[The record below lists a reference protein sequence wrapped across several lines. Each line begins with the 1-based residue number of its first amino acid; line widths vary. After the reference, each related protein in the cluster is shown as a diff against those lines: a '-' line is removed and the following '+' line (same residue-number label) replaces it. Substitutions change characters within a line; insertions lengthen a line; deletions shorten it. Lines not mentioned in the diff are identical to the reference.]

1 MPLRSGFVSILGR
14 PNAGKSTLV
23 NALVGEKVA
32 IVTRKPQT
40 TRNRIHGV
48 LEVDAVKGKHP
59 AAQIVFVDTPGVH
72 KPANLLDKRMLQEVY
87 GALETRNV
95 VLHVVD
101 VTRRLRLP
109 EVKQKVTEID
119 LDLLTLGAQ
128 TAGPS
133 TSPADAD
140 SGRDDT
146 ATKDDKSFPPTQAKG
161 RLEWGTQASTNPLEN
176 EDVYILEMV
185 KKLECPVFLVL
196 NKIDAIDTK
205 ESLLPLIAQFS
216 ALHNYAEVIPVSAR
230 GGDGL
235 DRLVEKLVEYMPE
248 GPRHFRKGQFTDQ
261 PERFLAAE
269 IIREKILNL
278 TGEEVPYSSAVVIE
292 RFEERKMRAPLPGK
306 PKPKPLTKISA
317 AIFCERS
324 GQKAILIGKGGSML
338 KQIGIAARKELESFL
353 GMQVHLELFVKI
365 ADDWRGSSAFLDSL
379 DWRNQLESLGKHQQ
393 LKDSTDE

>member
-87 GALETRNV
+87 DALESRDV

-101 VTRRLRLP
+101 VTRRLRFP
-109 EVKQKVTEID
+109 SPKVTDIYLSE
-119 LDLLTLGAQ
+119 L
-128 TAGPS
+128 AGSAPDE
-133 TSPADAD
+133 TSPE
-140 SGRDDT
+140 SVS
-146 ATKDDKSFPPTQAKG
+146 KQA
-161 RLEWGTQASTNPLEN
+161 ASLAQRNPAEHSLEN
-176 EDVYILEMV
+176 EDTFILELV
-185 KKLECPVFLVL
+185 KKLDCPVFLVL
-196 NKIDAIDTK
+196 NKIDAIDEK
-205 ESLLPLIAQFS
+205 ETLLPLIAQFS
-216 ALHNYAEVIPVSAR
+216 ALHKYAEVIPVSAR

-235 DRLVEKLVEYMPE
+235 ERLITKLVEYMPE
-248 GPRHFRKGQFTDQ
+248 GRRHFRKGQFTDQ

-278 TGEEVPYSSAVVIE
+278 TGEEVPYASAVVIE
-292 RFEERKMRAPLPGK
+292 RFEVRKTAASQPGK
-306 PKPKPLTKISA
+306 PKQKPLTRIAA

-353 GMQVHLELFVKI
+353 GTQVHLDLFVKV
-365 ADDWRGSSAFLDSL
+365 ADDWRGSDAFLNSL
-379 DWRNQLESLGKHQQ
+379 DWRNQLESLGRQQ
-393 LKDSTDE
+393 NKTEDER

>member
-72 KPANLLDKRMLQEVY
+72 KPTNLLDKRMLQEVY
-87 GALETRNV
+87 GALETRDV

-119 LDLLTLGAQ
+119 LDDLALHSQ
-128 TAGPS
+128 KAGPS
-133 TSPADAD
+133 TSVAAAT
-140 SGRDDT
+140 SARDDRS
-146 ATKDDKSFPPTQAKG
+146 AEKSAPS
-161 RLEWGTQASTNPLEN
+161 STESKHSEHSLEN

-216 ALHNYAEVIPVSAR
+216 GLHNYAEVIPVSAR

-235 DRLVEKLVEYMPE
+235 
-248 GPRHFRKGQFTDQ
+248 
-261 PERFLAAE
+261 
-269 IIREKILNL
+269 
-278 TGEEVPYSSAVVIE
+278 
-292 RFEERKMRAPLPGK
+292 
-306 PKPKPLTKISA
+306 
-317 AIFCERS
+317 
-324 GQKAILIGKGGSML
+324 
-338 KQIGIAARKELESFL
+338 
-353 GMQVHLELFVKI
+353 
-365 ADDWRGSSAFLDSL
+365 
-379 DWRNQLESLGKHQQ
+379 
-393 LKDSTDE
+393 

>member
-48 LEVDAVKGKHP
+48 LEVDAVKGQGGRAGHP

-87 GALETRNV
+87 GALETRDV

-109 EVKQKVTEID
+109 AAKEKVTEID
-119 LDLLTLGAQ
+119 LDAP
-128 TAGPS
+128 AGEEIAA
-133 TSPADAD
+133 PAVVEPHR
-140 SGRDDT
+140 SHEH
-146 ATKDDKSFPPTQAKG
+146 S
-161 RLEWGTQASTNPLEN
+161 LEN

-216 ALHNYAEVIPVSAR
+216 GLHKYAEVIPVSAR

-235 DRLVEKLVEYMPE
+235 ETLVEKLVEYMPE

-269 IIREKILNL
+269 MVREKAILA
-278 TGEEVPYSSAVVIE
+278 TKEEVPHAIAVLVDK
-292 RFEERKMRAPLPGK
+292 FEEGERLIR
-306 PKPKPLTKISA
+306 ISA
-317 AIFCERS
+317 
-324 GQKAILIGKGGSML
+324 
-338 KQIGIAARKELESFL
+338 
-353 GMQVHLELFVKI
+353 
-365 ADDWRGSSAFLDSL
+365 
-379 DWRNQLESLGKHQQ
+379 
-393 LKDSTDE
+393 

>member
-14 PNAGKSTLV
+14 PNAGKSTLI
-23 NALVGEKVA
+23 NSLVGEKVA

-72 KPANLLDKRMLQEVY
+72 KPTNQLDKRMLQEVY
-87 GALETRNV
+87 DALEARDV

-109 EVKQKVTEID
+109 EPKVIEID
-119 LDLLTLGAQ
+119 LDQPAGEAIPAPAPPQPKPAQ
-128 TAGPS
+128 HS
-133 TSPADAD
+133 
-140 SGRDDT
+140 
-146 ATKDDKSFPPTQAKG
+146 
-161 RLEWGTQASTNPLEN
+161 LEN
-176 EDVYILEMV
+176 EDTFILEMV
-185 KKLECPVFLVL
+185 KRLECPVFLVL
-196 NKIDAIDTK
+196 NKIDAIDEK

-216 ALHNYAEVIPVSAR
+216 ALHKYAEVIPISAR

-235 DRLVEKLVEYMPE
+235 DRLTSKLIEYMPE
-248 GPRHFRKGQFTDQ
+248 GRRHFKKGQFTDQ

-278 TGEEVPYSSAVVIE
+278 TGEEVPYASAVVIE
-292 RFEERKMRAPLPGK
+292 RFEERKPAPAQPGK
-306 PKPKPLTKISA
+306 PKQKPLTRIAA
-317 AIFCERS
+317 AIFCERT

-338 KQIGIAARKELESFL
+338 KQIGIAARKELEHFL
-353 GMQVHLELFVKI
+353 GVQVHLELFVKV
-365 ADDWRGSSAFLDSL
+365 ADDWRGSSTFLDSL
-379 DWRNQLESLGKHQQ
+379 DWRNQLESLSRQQ
-393 LKDSTDE
+393 NKPEE